1 MAFRG
6 DHHGGGSDDDAGF
19 DPQVAGQISS
29 QILTT
34 GQRNFALNGA
44 AARNQLAAVL
54 SVLILGVQQN
64 QAASLN
70 QLSSLGP
77 LAAHSAANLRQSQNV
92 PNMAILRTG
101 ARVPRVVA

>member
-1 MAFRG
+1 MAFQG
-6 DHHGGGSDDDAGF
+6 DYHHGDGSDDAGF
-19 DPQVAGQISS
+19 DPQVAGQLSS

-34 GQRNFALNGA
+34 GQQNFALNGA

-54 SVLILGVQQN
+54 NVLILGVQQN

-70 QLSSLGP
+70 QLSSLG
-77 LAAHSAANLRQSQNV
+77 LLEAQSAANLRQSQNV

-101 ARVPRVVA
+101 ARVPRVGA